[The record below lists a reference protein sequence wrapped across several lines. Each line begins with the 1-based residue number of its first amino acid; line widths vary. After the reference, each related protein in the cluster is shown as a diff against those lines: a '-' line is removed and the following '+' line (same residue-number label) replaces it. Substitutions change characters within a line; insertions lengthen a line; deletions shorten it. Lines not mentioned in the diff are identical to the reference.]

1 MTEDL
6 SGLARLR
13 QEYARAT
20 LDETDIATDPI
31 TQFRTWFDEARN
43 AGILEPNAMTL
54 ATSSPQGAPNARI
67 VLLKELDARGFVFF
81 TDYRS
86 QKAADLESTRR
97 AALVFLWKELE
108 RQVRVTGRVERTSAG
123 ESDSYFRTR
132 PQGSRLGTW
141 ASHQSSVI
149 GDRAELEAA
158 YTNAMQRYPDDE
170 IPRPEHWGGYR
181 VVPET
186 VEFWQ
191 GRASRLHDRL
201 RYRLEGGEWVVE
213 RLSP

>member
-1 MTEDL
+1 MTDDL

-13 QEYARAT
+13 QEYARSI
-20 LDETDIATDPI
+20 LDETDVATDPI
-31 TQFRTWFDEARN
+31 TQFRDWFDEARN

-54 ATSSPQGAPNARI
+54 ATCSPQGAPAARI
-67 VLLKELDARGFVFF
+67 VLLKELDSRGFVFF

-86 QKAADLESTRR
+86 QKAADLESTGR

-108 RQVRVTGRVERTSAG
+108 RQVRVTGQVERTSDA

-132 PQGSRLGTW
+132 PEGSRLGTW

-149 GDRAELEAA
+149 ASRAELEAA
-158 YTNAMQRYPDDE
+158 YAKAVQRYPNDD
-170 IPRPEHWGGYR
+170 IPRPAHWGGYR
-181 VVPET
+181 VVPGT

-191 GRASRLHDRL
+191 GRPSRLHDRL
-201 RYRLEGGEWVVE
+201 RYRLAGSDWIVE